1 MLLLC
6 CMLVHLYVRVW
17 HFYVLVWHYPGH
29 RVYVASANVGGVGA
43 MHKNNTMSSFYFVL
57 PVPKC
62 VVLLF
67 ARFSIISTHPCVTI
81 FVILH
86 PILQKT

>member
-6 CMLVHLYVRVW
+6 CMLVHFYVRVWHFHVLVWHFYVLMWHFYVRVW

-43 MHKNNTMSSFYFVL
+43 MRKNNTMSTLYFVL
-57 PVPKC
+57 SVC
-62 VVLLF
+62 TV
-67 ARFSIISTHPCVTI
+67 
-81 FVILH
+81 
-86 PILQKT
+86 

>member
-6 CMLVHLYVRVW
+6 CMLV

-43 MHKNNTMSSFYFVL
+43 IHNNNTLSTFYYVL
-57 PVPKC
+57 PVCNC
-62 VVLLF
+62 VMLL
-67 ARFSIISTHPCVTI
+67 CVRYLI
-81 FVILH
+81 
-86 PILQKT
+86 